1 MHRRMCEDLVSRHA
15 RFAVERT
22 LVFPCGTLF
31 GSISSGKGGRVW
43 DTTTYCTM
51 YECSSCLPGLQ
62 LLHCPVA
69 PRLGLEGRVRYPS
82 AGPRSKRLQ
91 RDGCSGTCHAAPPS
105 GLLWWAAGP
114 RCSTGSGC
122 YVLLFSNP
130 VKCHAQICTMRWE
143 QNCTQETQTDAREDG
158 LSRIA

>member
-1 MHRRMCEDLVSRHA
+1 MERGWPKVAGIMHRRMCEDLVSRAA

-43 DTTTYCTM
+43 DATAYCTM
-51 YECSSCLPGLQ
+51 YECSAVAVFQACN

-91 RDGCSGTCHAAPPS
+91 QRGGCSGTCHTFPPPPPS
-105 GLLWWAAGP
+105 GLLWWAAGQDVA
-114 RCSTGSGC
+114 RAAVATWCSSRTLSNVMHR
-122 YVLLFSNP
+122 YV
-130 VKCHAQICTMRWE
+130 R
-143 QNCTQETQTDAREDG
+143 
-158 LSRIA
+158 